1 MAEVQ
6 KNQALADTEVKIEQA
21 KSQFEIQRMEQEAL
35 IKKQL
40 MAEEFEYQMKLA
52 EMQAEVQK
60 QKEQQI
66 EDRKDKRVKIQG
78 TQQSELINQRQNDT
92 LPQNF
97 ESAGNDNLD
106 GFGLEQFTP
115 Q

>member
-1 MAEVQ
+1 
-6 KNQALADTEVKIEQA
+6 
-21 KSQFEIQRMEQEAL
+21 
-35 IKKQL
+35 

-60 QKEQQI
+60 QKEQSI
-66 EDRKDKRVKIQG
+66 EDRKDTRVKIQG
-78 TQQSELINQRQNDT
+78 TQQSELINQRQNDL

-106 GFGLEQFTP
+106 GFGLEQFGP
-115 Q
+115 N